1 MLNLNLATIAFQ
13 LVNFL
18 VFAALL
24 YYFLFRPVRR
34 RIRERAAER
43 KRLTHQLEE
52 EREEVEEMR
61 AELEARLADAE
72 EEADQIINEA
82 QEKAEVE
89 REALLE
95 DTQDEV
101 ERILAEARA
110 DAQQVRHQAMEEF
123 HDDLL
128 DAVIQLSGHAINEV
142 VPPEAH
148 DRLVEQL
155 NDRIWELGRSEMDRV
170 ETLRLSLGERAPTAH
185 IVSAEEL
192 KGDQQAELA
201 STLAALA
208 DRHVDLQVRVDP
220 DLIAGLRVRLEDVVM
235 DNTLRSSL
243 QDLRDEVSQ
252 ALKEQIE
259 NE

>member
-1 MLNLNLATIAFQ
+1 MLNLNLATIAFE

-34 RIRERAAER
+34 RARQRAAER
-43 KRLTHQLEE
+43 ERLARQIEAE
-52 EREEVEEMR
+52 QQEVEEMR
-61 AELEARLADAE
+61 VELGARLADAE
-72 EEADQIINEA
+72 AEADQIINQA
-82 QEKAEVE
+82 QEKAEAE

-95 DTQDEV
+95 KTQDEV

-110 DAQQVRHQAMEEF
+110 DAQQVRHQAMQEF
-123 HDDLL
+123 HDQLL
-128 DAVIQLSGHAINEV
+128 DAIIRLSGHAISEV

-170 ETLRLSLGERAPTAH
+170 ETLRLSLGDRAPTAH

-192 KGDQQAELA
+192 KADQQAELA

-235 DNTLRSSL
+235 DNSLRSSL

-252 ALKEQIE
+252 ALEEQTE
-259 NE
+259 DE

>member
-43 KRLTHQLEE
+43 ERLTRQIEE

-72 EEADQIINEA
+72 KEADRVINRA
-82 QEKAEVE
+82 QEKAREE

-95 DTQDEV
+95 EAQDEV
-101 ERILAEARA
+101 GRILAEARA

-128 DAVIQLSGHAINEV
+128 DAIIQLSGHALDEV
-142 VPPEAH
+142 VPPETH
-148 DRLVEQL
+148 HRLVEQL

-170 ETLRLSLGERAPTAH
+170 ETLRLSLGDREPTAH
-185 IVSAEEL
+185 IVSAQEL
-192 KGDQQAELA
+192 KADQQAELA

-220 DLIAGLRVRLEDVVM
+220 DLIAGLRVRLEDVVI
-235 DNTLRSSL
+235 DNSLRSSL
-243 QDLRDEVSQ
+243 RDLRDEVSQ
-252 ALKEQIE
+252 ALEE
-259 NE
+259 RMEDE